1 MGCGYQK
8 CWMEDT
14 HRRSYRQFLTELT
27 IQFADTYI
35 ELRGVGQDQL
45 GLTAGTGTARFTVLT
60 LSLEPW
66 WLHHIDGRER
76 MSGHDERRYRRGQC
90 VVLNPRELETTF
102 GAITTVRPTSP
113 AVDQAVPPRSP
124 ATPQARNVQDSQ
136 KR

>member
-27 IQFADTYI
+27 IPVFGHLYRADG
-35 ELRGVGQDQL
+35 GVGQDQL

-66 WLHHIDGRER
+66 WLHHIDGREWSR
-76 MSGHDERRYRRGQC
+76 DMYGGRYEQRPS
-90 VVLNPRELETTF
+90 VLF
-102 GAITTVRPTSP
+102 
-113 AVDQAVPPRSP
+113 
-124 ATPQARNVQDSQ
+124 
-136 KR
+136 